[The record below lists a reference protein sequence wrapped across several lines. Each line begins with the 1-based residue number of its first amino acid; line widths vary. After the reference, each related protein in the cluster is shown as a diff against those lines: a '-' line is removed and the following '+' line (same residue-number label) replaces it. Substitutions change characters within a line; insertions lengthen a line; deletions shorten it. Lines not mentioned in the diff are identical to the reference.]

1 MTRNSL
7 ARIAISILL
16 LLVGGTIG
24 IQLGERHAT
33 MSTTPPA
40 AREVLY
46 YRNPMGLSD
55 TSPEPKKDNMG
66 MDYIPV
72 YADAASEPAS
82 RKVLYYRNPM
92 GLADISPV
100 PKKDSMGMDYIPV
113 FEGEETAAGL
123 VRLTQD
129 KVQKLGVVTESVQAR
144 VIQRPVRAVGVIETN
159 ERTLTTVAPRFEGW
173 IEKLYANETGGAVQ
187 RGNALFSAYSPELV
201 AAQQEYLLALEAR
214 QSGSGELSETL
225 LGMAR
230 ERLRNWQVSES
241 EIRNLE
247 SRGTPQRA
255 MTFRSP
261 IDGVVLEKNATEGA
275 RFMPGD
281 ALFLLADLR
290 VVWMIASVY
299 EEELETL
306 ELGQPVTLAVD
317 AFPGKT
323 FSGAISFIYPTL
335 STETRTA
342 KIRIEFSNTELR
354 LRPGMYGQ
362 IDVQSSPN
370 AEPVVSVSDSAI
382 LESGKRSIALVEIAQ
397 GLFEPREVNVGRRG
411 ETFVEIREGLA
422 LGERVVVSANFLIDA
437 ESNLKAALNAF
448 DRGSESVPAPRGDGP
463 AATESGAPQPDAA
476 QGTADEHATHDS
488 HPQAEEEQ

>member
-1 MTRNSL
+1 MIRKSL
-7 ARIAISILL
+7 ARIAIAILL
-16 LLVGGTIG
+16 LLVGGTVG
-24 IQLGERHAT
+24 IKLVERQAT
-33 MSTTPPA
+33 TSTALPTT
-40 AREVLY
+40 REVLH

-55 TSPEPKKDNMG
+55 TSPVPKKDSMG

-72 YADAASEPAS
+72 YADEPSEPAS

-92 GLADISPV
+92 GLADTSPV

-123 VRLTQD
+123 VRLSQD
-129 KVQKLGVVTESVQAR
+129 KVQKLGVVTEPVQMR
-144 VIQRPVRAVGVIETN
+144 VIQRPVRAVGIIETN

-187 RGNALFSAYSPELV
+187 RGNPLFSAYSPELV

-214 QSGSGELSETL
+214 QSGTGALGETL

-230 ERLRNWQVSES
+230 ERLRNWQVGES
-241 EIRNLE
+241 EIRALE
-247 SRGTPQRA
+247 SSGTPQRA
-255 MTFRSP
+255 VTFRSP

-299 EEELETL
+299 EEELATL
-306 ELGQPVTLAVD
+306 QLGQPVTLAVD
-317 AFPGKT
+317 AFPGET
-323 FSGAISFIYPTL
+323 FSGTISFIYPTL
-335 STETRTA
+335 ATETRTA
-342 KIRIEFSNTELR
+342 KIRIEFNNTELR

-382 LESGKRSIALVEIAQ
+382 LESGKRSIALVEIAE

-422 LGERVVVSANFLIDA
+422 PGELVVVSANFLIDA
-437 ESNLKAALNAF
+437 ESNLKAALNTF
-448 DRGSESVPAPRGDGP
+448 DRSSESVSVPPEHRPAVSEP
-463 AATESGAPQPDAA
+463 GAPPPNEAED
-476 QGTADEHATHDS
+476 TAEVHEMHDS
-488 HPQAEEEQ
+488 QPQAEEEQ